1 VSRDIVLSNRLI
13 LSLKPNVKNIRNSF
27 YDANN
32 HGVFVMVK
40 CCVLFEVQTK
50 IINIILTSFGFK
62 GSRVNLTVELHQ
74 VFKHH
79 LNSLDF
85 RQRGISVSLFLELP
99 LQEHVASSFLVF
111 VDVTRLIFPRYIDRY
126 IR

>member
-1 VSRDIVLSNRLI
+1 
-13 LSLKPNVKNIRNSF
+13 
-27 YDANN
+27 
-32 HGVFVMVK
+32 MVK

-62 GSRVNLTVELHQ
+62 GSRVNLTVELDQ

-79 LNSLDF
+79 LNTLDF

-111 VDVTRLIFPRYIDRY
+111 VDVTRLIFPHYIDRY
-126 IR
+126 IC